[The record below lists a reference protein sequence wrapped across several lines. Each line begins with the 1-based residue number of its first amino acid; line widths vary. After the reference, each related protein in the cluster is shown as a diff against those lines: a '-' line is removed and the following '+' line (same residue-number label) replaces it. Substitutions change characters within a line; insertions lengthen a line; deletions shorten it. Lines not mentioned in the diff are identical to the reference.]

1 MKPNKAVLVV
11 GNGFDLDLGF
21 KTRYCDFANSAE
33 WQEMFAKEAYRSCH
47 YSLLK
52 YLNDRRN
59 TDNWFDIELA
69 LKDYTHVK
77 TNDIWIHDKK
87 TDEREFHIICKT
99 LKAYLISHIENS
111 SADITDTYAA
121 TVLRCFQRDAD
132 LRKIYTF
139 NYTPLDLISRCLGLL
154 HFVPYEFVHGSVS
167 NDDMILGFETESPES
182 VIPGYEFLL
191 KSSNKSYK
199 HTELQNDMGDAEEV
213 VIFGHS
219 LNMID
224 SILFEDYFKELAQQF
239 HNNRRLTIITKDL
252 ASHQAILHNIRKMGV
267 SVPKLF
273 SRAQLEFIHS
283 SDAEDTPKLTGLLH
297 RIDSLY

>member
-21 KTRYCDFANSAE
+21 KTRYCDFANSVE
-33 WQEMFAKEAYRSCH
+33 WQEMYAQEAHNSCY

-52 YLNDRRN
+52 YLNDRKN
-59 TDNWFDIELA
+59 TDNWLDIELA

-77 TNDIWIHDKK
+77 TKDIWIHDKE
-87 TDEREFHIICKT
+87 TDEREYHIICNT
-99 LKAYLISHIENS
+99 LKAYLKSHIENF
-111 SADITDTYAA
+111 SADITSTYAA
-121 TVLRCFQRDAD
+121 KVLRCFQHDLD

-139 NYTPLDLISRCLGLL
+139 NYTSLDLVSRILCLL
-154 HFVPYEFVHGSVS
+154 HFVPYEHIHGTIGK
-167 NDDMILGFETESPES
+167 DDMILGFETESPES

-199 HTELQNDMGDAEEV
+199 HTELQNDLGDAEEV

-224 SILFEDYFKELAQQF
+224 SILFEDYLKELAQQT
-239 HNNRRLTIITKDL
+239 HSNRRLTIITKDL

-283 SDAEDTPKLTGLLH
+283 SDAEDTPKLNGLLH